1 MKTKHSLWRWICVV
15 SFLLMIAINGYANY
29 ARLNGVTTAEVSDT
43 FQVYFVPAGYV
54 FSIWGVIYLF
64 LILFL
69 IYQFTPSQKEDERF
83 LKIAP
88 YFVVTNIANAV
99 WLILFHYQ
107 QHYFTILPM
116 LILLFALIKIYTHL
130 HQKTGTQKD
139 KFFMELPFSIYL
151 GWVSVATIANMTQ
164 FLDYLGWSGFGIS
177 AEIWLVIV
185 LAIAVILS
193 FLINRKY
200 HDLAYSLVL
209 VWAFIGIGVK
219 FPANRI
225 VSLSAYVAA
234 GLVLVIYLFTP
245 KKAE

>member
-1 MKTKHSLWRWICVV
+1 
-15 SFLLMIAINGYANY
+15 
-29 ARLNGVTTAEVSDT
+29 
-43 FQVYFVPAGYV
+43 
-54 FSIWGVIYLF
+54 
-64 LILFL
+64 
-69 IYQFTPSQKEDERF
+69 
-83 LKIAP
+83 
-88 YFVVTNIANAV
+88 VTNIANAV
-99 WLILFHYQ
+99 WLVLFHFQ

-116 LILLFALIKIYTHL
+116 LVLLMALITIYERL
-130 HQKTGTQKD
+130 HKKTGTDKD
-139 KFFMELPFSIYL
+139 RFFVDLPFSIYL

-177 AEIWLVIV
+177 AGIWLVIV

-193 FLINRKY
+193 YLINRKY
-200 HDLAYSLVL
+200 HDLAYSLVP

-234 GLVLVIYLFTP
+234 GLVLVIYLLTP

>member
-64 LILFL
+64 LFAFL
-69 IYQFTPSQKEDERF
+69 IYQFSPSQKNEELYAD
-83 LKIAP
+83 IAP
-88 YFVVTNIANAV
+88 YFLVTNVANAI
-99 WLILFHYQ
+99 WLVLFHYQ
-107 QHYFTILPM
+107 QHYFTIIPM
-116 LILLFALIKIYTHL
+116 LVLLVALIAIYQHL
-130 HQKTGTQKD
+130 QKNAGTGRKKVFVD
-139 KFFMELPFSIYL
+139 LPFSIYL

-164 FLDYLGWSGFGIS
+164 LLDYLGWSGFGIS

-234 GLVLVIYLFTP
+234 GLVLVIYLLTP